1 MKSKYLFQKHPK
13 VDSEDFLRVPLEL
26 REDFGELYQPILS
39 AEPYDCKGFPHHSL
53 QGKLKDCRTLEID
66 WNGITYRLVYQIYE
80 SPAPKR
86 VFVIS
91 FDEHNPA
98 YEKAKARLGRLK

>member
-1 MKSKYLFQKHPK
+1 MKSKYLLRTHLKFEC
-13 VDSEDFLRVPLEL
+13 EDFPALP
-26 REDFGELYQPILS
+26 GEVQRLYQAVYESILS
-39 AEPYDCKGFPHHSL
+39 NDPYDCKGFPHHLL
-53 QGKLKDCRTLEID
+53 QGKLKDCRTLEIE
-66 WNGITYRLVYQIYE
+66 WNGITYRLVYKIYE